1 MNCTKLLP
9 LFALASG
16 CVGLRVQ
23 LVQASVQKPSQV
35 ALFFSVETGDHN
47 PVPGL
52 TAEQFHIFEDGKP
65 VSPSESKQTIL
76 NPDIAVMQYTV
87 LLVDMSGSVTGSG
100 ELAALQTPIDD
111 FTKTI
116 SQHQQTAVYAFDGR
130 PEIIK
135 LAGFSGSPHVSLTS
149 FKPKDP
155 STNLNGAILEAIK
168 VLQKEMQH
176 SPAQLPLGTLVV
188 FTDGTDTA
196 ARVSHQALMQA
207 LDAVDFSVLVIGVG
221 SEINQGELEA
231 IGRDGAALSKD
242 PGATTKAFSDIA
254 ARVDGYSKSF
264 YLLSYCSPTRAG
276 EHELE
281 VDPQAPDGT
290 GGSMTYRFR
299 ADGFGPDCD
308 PTRKPVFDVHR
319 IKARRAPTSSG
330 GWF

>member
-1 MNCTKLLP
+1 MKKLIPFL
-9 LFALASG
+9 ALASG

-23 LVQASVQKPSQV
+23 LVQASVQKPSQI
-35 ALFFSVETGDHN
+35 ALFFSVETTYRN

-76 NPDIAVMQYTV
+76 NPDIAVMQYTL
-87 LLVDMSGSVTGSG
+87 LLVDMSGSVTSSG
-100 ELAALQTPIDD
+100 ELAALQAPIDD
-111 FTKTI
+111 FTKTV
-116 SQHQQTAVYAFDGR
+116 SQRQQTAVYAFDGR
-130 PEIIK
+130 PDLIR
-135 LAGFSGSPHVSLTS
+135 LADFSAAPHVSLAS

-155 STNLNGAILEAIK
+155 STNLNGAILEAIQ
-168 VLQKEMQH
+168 VLQKKMQQ

-196 ARVSHQALMQA
+196 ARASHQAVMQA

-221 SEINQGELEA
+221 NEINQGELEA
-231 IGRDGAALSKD
+231 IGRDGTSLSKD
-242 PGATTKAFSDIA
+242 PGATAKAFADIA

-264 YLLSYCSPTRAG
+264 YLLSYCSPARAG

-281 VDPQAPDGT
+281 IDPQTPDGT

-319 IKARRAPTSSG
+319 IKTRRAPQST